1 MAIAW
6 VAMTTNHNLIDALRR
21 GPWEVKSIPPSE
33 FVLASLT
40 PVSNLDAIV
49 FEMTNA
55 LSIDMCQEICQK
67 KIAPMLVIVPNL
79 AYAQAG
85 LEAGADDF
93 LVKPVDPIEALLRV
107 RKLAKVSNIIRVGE
121 LEIDLAARRVSC
133 AGNRVQLSPV
143 EFRLLACLGKRVG
156 QMVDHVTILDE
167 VWGWAAENGALA
179 QVKSYIGRVR
189 RKIEPDV
196 NNPQYIISVP
206 REGYRLRNQRQWE
219 ADRREMLGSRSAQ
232 LS

>member
-1 MAIAW
+1 MSIAW
-6 VAMTTNHNLIDALRR
+6 IATAPNSYLIEAFQKVN
-21 GPWEVKSIPPSE
+21 WNVKSIPPSE

-49 FEMTNA
+49 FEMTNT

-107 RKLAKVSNIIRVGE
+107 RKLAKVSNIIRVGD
-121 LEIDLAARRVSC
+121 LEIDLAAWRVC
-133 AGNRVQLSPV
+133 FNGRYIQLSPV
-143 EFRLLACLGKRVG
+143 EFRLLACLAKRVG
-156 QMVDHVTILDE
+156 HMVSHTVIVEE
-167 VWGWAAENGALA
+167 VWGWHAENGALA

-189 RKIEPDV
+189 SKIEPDLH
-196 NNPQYIISVP
+196 NPQYIISVP
-206 REGYRLRNQRQWE
+206 RAGYRLRNQTQWE
-219 ADRREMLGSRSAQ
+219 EDKCEAVRSDVMI
-232 LS
+232 